1 MAYFWKPKVTY
12 YLFKPIKTAEL
23 LTELRKKLKFKFSW
37 RSYQE
42 KFLSR
47 FEDHL
52 ADKHLHVVAPP
63 GSGKTILGLEMLI
76 RVNAPTLVLS
86 PTLTIRNQWQ
96 HRLETF
102 FRCDNGFDEY
112 TTDIKNPAVITFS
125 TYQSLHALDK
135 SLAENQECLVDYVTK
150 HGIETLVLD
159 EAHHLKNVWWKS
171 LFALKEIAHMTIISL
186 TATPP
191 YDSTSQELKKYFE
204 LCGPIDDE
212 IAVPD
217 LIANGDLCPHQDF
230 VYFSRPD
237 AAQIKYIVS
246 YREQIIACNNALVAN
261 AHFQKLLTEL
271 PIYAKA
277 AEHLELIYENPEFF
291 SSILIF
297 LNASG
302 QPIDKKKLRFLG
314 FDDGKIEFPNLTYE
328 WLEILLQHLLVEQ
341 REALSAHE
349 PLLSDLEKQ
358 LARIGVFDKRRVDF
372 IGDEQLYR
380 TLSNSPS
387 KLKSIS
393 SILLH
398 EKENL
403 NQELKA
409 VVLTDFIRKE
419 YIDFKGNDTDKLQKL
434 GVVSIFQYL
443 RATVAFKRDIAVL
456 TGSLVILH
464 ASALDDF
471 QQLVKSTQVS
481 TVPLR
486 GDDEFVLINSS
497 GGVKSTIVASITR
510 LFQDGIIKI
519 LVGTKSLLGEGWDAP
534 AMNTLILASYVGS
547 FVSSNQMRG
556 RAIRIDAKTSD
567 KTGNIWHLACLDP
580 TAEDGG
586 KDLEKLQRRFEAF
599 SGVSLSGTTYIE
611 NGLERL
617 QIPNNFT
624 SEQNLQTLNDPMLRI
639 AAQRNE
645 LKDRWFDAISKG
657 SVLIREVKLPYFDKV
672 PFQEAKRLRW
682 GSASKYLFF
691 EVVVGAA
698 LFFPEFLAKHLAT
711 LFTQGVFQFLYVFLA
726 GIFVS
731 LAPKTY
737 KALKLYLLFGNTYK
751 KTKKIGS
758 VLLQV
763 MYRTGKVNTPIDTIS
778 VQTEQQLNGTF
789 VCYLKGA
796 SNAESSLFVNLLAEI
811 LAPVENPRYLLVY
824 RHWIK
829 RHWGLRN
836 YYVVPMQFGKRKEDA
851 HLFHKCWKS
860 HVDSS
865 KLLYTRS
872 IAGRKELLKA
882 RLSHII
888 YQFKQVSQ
896 KAITWK

>member
-1 MAYFWKPKVTY
+1 M
-12 YLFKPIKTAEL
+12 I
-23 LTELRKKLKFKFSW
+23 ELRKKLKFKFAW

-42 KFLSR
+42 KFLDR
-47 FEDHL
+47 FEEHL
-52 ADKHLHVVAPP
+52 ADNHLHVVAPP

-96 HRLETF
+96 QRLEAF
-102 FRCDNGFDEY
+102 FRWESGFDQY
-112 TTDIKNPAVITFS
+112 TTDIKNPSVITFS

-135 SLAENQECLVDYVTK
+135 SLTENQKRLVDYIEE
-150 HGIETLVLD
+150 HDIETVVLD
-159 EAHHLKNVWWKS
+159 EAHHLKSTWWKS
-171 LFALKEIAHMTIISL
+171 LFALKEMAQLTVISL

-191 YDSTSQELKKYFE
+191 YDSTAQELKKYFE

-246 YREQIIACNNALVAN
+246 YREQIIAFNNALITN
-261 AHFQKLLTEL
+261 TDFQKLLMEL

-297 LNASG
+297 LNTSG
-302 QPIDKKKLRFLG
+302 HPIDKRKLKFLG
-314 FDDGKIEFPNLTYE
+314 FDGGKIEFPSLTYE
-328 WLEILLQHLLVEQ
+328 WLEILLQQLLVEQ
-341 REALSAHE
+341 REALKAQE
-349 PLLSDLEKQ
+349 QLLSGLEKQ
-358 LARIGVFDKRRVDF
+358 LARMGVYDKRKVDF

-380 TLSNSPS
+380 TLANSPS
-387 KLKSIS
+387 KLKSIAEV
-393 SILLH
+393 LQF
-398 EKENL
+398 EKKNL
-403 NQELKA
+403 DHGLRA

-419 YIDFKGNDTDKLQKL
+419 YIDFEGNDTTKLQKL

-443 RATVAFKRDIAVL
+443 RTTVAFKKDIAVL

-464 ASALDDF
+464 TSAVDDF
-471 QQLVKSTQVS
+471 QELVKSNEFN
-481 TVPLR
+481 TVPLH
-486 GDDEFVLINSS
+486 GDDEFVLLNSS
-497 GGVKSTIVASITR
+497 GGFKNTIVASITR
-510 LFQDGIIKI
+510 LFQDGVIKI

-556 RAIRIDAKTSD
+556 RAIRIDGKTID

-580 TAEDGG
+580 TAENGG

-617 QIPNNFT
+617 QIPKNFT
-624 SEQNLQTLNDPMLRI
+624 PEQHLEALNAPMLRI
-639 AAQRNE
+639 AAQRNG

-657 SVLIREVKLPYFDKV
+657 SVLIREVKLPYLDKV
-672 PFQEAKRLRW
+672 PFHEAKRLRW

-698 LFFPEFLAKHLAT
+698 LFFPEFLAKHLGT
-711 LFTQGVFQFLYVFLA
+711 LFTKGIFQFLYIFLA

-737 KALKLYLLFGNTYK
+737 KAIKLYVLFGNTYK

-758 VLLQV
+758 ALLEV
-763 MYRTGKVNTPIDTIS
+763 MHLTGKVNSPIDSIS
-778 VQTEQQLNGTF
+778 VQTEQHLNGTF
-789 VCYLKGA
+789 VCYLQGA

-811 LAPVENPRYLLVY
+811 IAPIENPRYLLVY
-824 RHWIK
+824 KHWIK

-836 YYVVPMQFGKRKEDA
+836 YYVVPMQFGKRKAEA
-851 HLFHKCWKS
+851 QLFHRCWKR

-872 IAGRKELLKA
+872 VTGRKELLKA

-888 YQFKQVSQ
+888 YQFKQVSE

>member
-12 YLFKPIKTAEL
+12 YLFKPIKTAKL
-23 LTELRKKLKFKFSW
+23 LTELRKKLKFKFTW

-42 KFLSR
+42 KFLRR

-52 ADKHLHVVAPP
+52 EDKHLHVVAPP

-76 RVNAPTLVLS
+76 RVNATTLVLS

-102 FRCDNGFDEY
+102 FRGNNGFDQY
-112 TTDIKNPAVITFS
+112 TTDIKNPSVITFS

-135 SLAENQECLVDYVTK
+135 SLAKNQECLVDYVKK

-159 EAHHLKNVWWKS
+159 EAHHLKNAWWKS
-171 LFALKEIAHMTIISL
+171 LFELKQIENMTIISL

-230 VYFSRPD
+230 VYFSQPD

-246 YREQIIACNNALVAN
+246 YREQIIAFNNALVAN
-261 AHFQKLLTEL
+261 TDFQKLLTEL
-271 PIYAKA
+271 PIYARA
-277 AEHLELIYENPEFF
+277 SEHLELIYENPEFF

-297 LNASG
+297 LNTSG
-302 QPIDKKKLRFLG
+302 HRIDKRKLSFLG
-314 FDDGKIEFPNLTYE
+314 FDGGKIEFPSLTYE
-328 WLEILLQHLLVEQ
+328 WLEILLQQLLVEQ
-341 REALSAHE
+341 REALGAYE
-349 PLLSDLEKQ
+349 QLLSDLEKQ
-358 LARIGVFDKRRVDF
+358 LARMGVFDKRRVDF

-380 TLSNSPS
+380 TLSSSPS
-387 KLKSIS
+387 KLQSIS
-393 SILLH
+393 SVLQH
-398 EKENL
+398 EKKNL
-403 NQELKA
+403 GEALKA

-419 YIDFKGNDTDKLQKL
+419 YIDFEGKDTAKLKKL

-443 RATVAFKRDIAVL
+443 RTTVAFKKDIAVL
-456 TGSLVILH
+456 TGSLVVLH
-464 ASALDDF
+464 TSALADF
-471 QQLVKSTQVS
+471 HEQVKSTQVS

-486 GDDEFVLINSS
+486 GDDEFVLINAS
-497 GGVKSTIVASITR
+497 GGVKNTIVASITR
-510 LFQDGIIKI
+510 LFQAGVIKI

-556 RAIRIDAKTSD
+556 RAIRIDTETAD

-586 KDLEKLQRRFEAF
+586 KDLEKLHRRFEAF
-599 SGVSLSGTTYIE
+599 SGVSLSRTTYIE

-617 QIPNNFT
+617 QIPKSFT
-624 SEQNLQTLNDPMLRI
+624 SELNLEALNHPMLQI
-639 AAQRNE
+639 AAQRE
-645 LKDRWFDAISKG
+645 KLEDRWFDAISKG
-657 SVLIREVKLPYFDKV
+657 SVLIREVKLPYLDKV
-672 PFQEAKRLRW
+672 PFQKAKRLRW

-698 LFFPEFLAKHLAT
+698 LFFPEFLAKHLGT
-711 LFTQGVFQFLYVFLA
+711 LFTKGVFQFLYIFLA

-737 KALKLYLLFGNTYK
+737 KAIKLYLLFGNTYK
-751 KTKKIGS
+751 KTRKIGFA
-758 VLLQV
+758 LLE
-763 MYRTGKVNTPIDTIS
+763 MMHRTGKVHTPIAEVS
-778 VQTEQQLNGTF
+778 VETEQQLNGTF

-796 SNAESSLFVNLLAEI
+796 SNAESSLFVNLLAEVI
-811 LAPVENPRYLLVY
+811 APVENPRYLLVY

-836 YYVVPMQFGKRKEDA
+836 YYVVPTQFGKRKADA
-851 HLFHKCWKS
+851 QLFRRCWKR

-872 IAGRKELLKA
+872 VTGRKELLKA